1 MRHLTTY
8 GLRKQSVPKTKTKI
22 MGKEYDLTAY
32 PPPSGKPIKTPLTIA
47 TDYDDTLAE
56 FTGSLLTRIGKEF
69 PELEDDPSCPLDIN
83 NVEWGFRQLPP
94 EPRARAKELFNSPDF
109 FENLPLRKNSEE
121 FVKEMLRR
129 GHDLTFCT
137 ATYTGCM
144 STRGEEILKNFPGVA
159 PNNIIITGRKDLVD
173 VDVLI
178 DDGLH
183 NIEPSI
189 AKVPVLVDAPWNRGK
204 RGFIRAFDGLDY
216 IEIIDLIERGYT
228 RQDILRILEPRAL
241 ADRPLVVSI
250 VGPSGS
256 GKTEIVNRLTAS
268 DNFKRVI
275 TTTTR
280 SPRSNEPQN
289 AYIYKSVSEFMEGL
303 DNGFFLEHSRYAGNY
318 YGTSYDAIESII
330 SNGAHALLVVD
341 VNGAKAIKEAYPDNS
356 ISVFI
361 NRNEKDIVASILA
374 RDVPDEDKIN
384 RIVQLSKDFEAIKY
398 CQYSIDNNGP
408 IDETVE
414 SLKKLVL

>member
-1 MRHLTTY
+1 MKRVTTY
-8 GLRKQSVPKTKTKI
+8 ALRKLAMPKKQANILGKKI
-22 MGKEYDLTAY
+22 DLTKHK
-32 PPPSGKPIKTPLTIA
+32 PSGDPTDRALEIA
-47 TDYDDTLAE
+47 SDYDDTVGN
-56 FTGSLLTRIGKEF
+56 FTPMVHNSVGKKF
-69 PELEDDPSCPLDIN
+69 PELLEDPSKPLDIEN
-83 NVEWGFRQLPP
+83 ARWGFTNLPP
-94 EPRARAKELFNSPDF
+94 EPRAFAKSLFNNPRF
-109 FENLPLRKNSEE
+109 FENLPLRPNSQK
-121 FVKEMLRR
+121 FVQEMLRR
-129 GHDLTFCT
+129 GHDLLFCT

-144 STRGEEILKNFPGVA
+144 STRGEEILKNFPGVK

-189 AKVPVLVDAPWNRGK
+189 ARVPILVDAPWNRGK

-216 IEIIDLIERGYT
+216 IELIDLIERGYT
-228 RQDILRILEPRAL
+228 KQDILRMLEPRAL

-256 GKTEIVNRLTAS
+256 GKTEIVNRLTET
-268 DNFKRVI
+268 NKFKRVI

-280 SPRSNEPQN
+280 PPRPNEPQN
-289 AYIYKSVSEFMEGL
+289 AYIYKSVSEFMDGL
-303 DNGFFLEHSRYAGNY
+303 ETGLFLEHSRYAGNY
-318 YGTSYDAIESII
+318 YGTSYAAIESILN
-330 SNGAHALLVVD
+330 SGAHALLVVD
-341 VNGAKAIKEAYPDNS
+341 ANGANAIKEAYPDNS

-361 NRNEKDIVASILA
+361 NRNKKDIVASILE

-398 CQYSIDNNGP
+398 CQYSIDNNGT
-408 IDETVE
+408 IDEAVE
-414 SLKKLVL
+414 SLKSLVL

>member
-1 MRHLTTY
+1 MTGKLTPY
-8 GLRKQSVPKTKTKI
+8 ALRKQSAPKTKVKI
-22 MGKEYDLTAY
+22 MGREYVL
-32 PPPSGKPIKTPLTIA
+32 PPPSGHPIKYPLKIA
-47 TDYDDTLAE
+47 TDYDDTLAL
-56 FTGSLLTRIGKEF
+56 FTVTLLAQLGREF
-69 PELEDDPSCPLDIN
+69 PYLLDDPARPLDIN
-83 NVEWGFRQLPP
+83 NVQWGFRQLPP
-94 EPRARAKELFNSPDF
+94 EPRARAKELFNSPEF
-109 FENLPLRKNSEE
+109 FENLPLRENSEK
-121 FVKEMLRR
+121 FVLEMLRR

-159 PNNIIITGRKDLVD
+159 PNNIIITGRKDLVS

-189 AKVPVLVDAPWNRGK
+189 ARVPILVDAPWNQGK

-241 ADRPLVVSI
+241 SDRPLVVSI

-256 GKTEIVNRLTAS
+256 GKTEIVNRLTES

-280 SPRSNEPQN
+280 AQRSNEPKN
-289 AYIYKSVSEFMEGL
+289 AYIYKSVSEFMDGL
-303 DNGFFLEHSRYAGNY
+303 ENGLFLEHSRYAGNY
-318 YGTSYDAIESII
+318 YGTSYDAIESVL
-330 SNGAHALLVVD
+330 NTGAHALLVVD
-341 VNGAKAIKEAYPDNS
+341 INGANAIKEAYPDNS
-356 ISVFI
+356 ISVFV
-361 NRNEKDIVASILA
+361 NRDEKDIVASILA

-384 RIVQLSKDFEAIKY
+384 RIVQLSKDFEAIKH
-398 CQYSIDNNGP
+398 CQYCVDNNGT

-414 SLKKLVL
+414 SLKSLVL